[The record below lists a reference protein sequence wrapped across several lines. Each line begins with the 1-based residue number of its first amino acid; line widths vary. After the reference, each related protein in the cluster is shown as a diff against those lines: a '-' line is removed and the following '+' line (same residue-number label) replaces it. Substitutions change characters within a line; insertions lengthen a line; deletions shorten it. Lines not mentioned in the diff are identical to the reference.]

1 MPIIKSAKKALKQS
15 HKRKSRNDRFK
26 ALYRETRRVFEKAIA
41 ANDLEAAKNSFAPLQ
56 SNIAKLA
63 KKNII
68 HKNNAARKV
77 SKFAKMLKTLEGS
90 K

>member
-26 ALYRETRRVFEKAIA
+26 ALYREARRNFEKAIQ
-41 ANDLEAAKNSFAPLQ
+41 ANDLDTAKTSFVELQ

-63 KKNII
+63 KKNIV
-68 HKNNAARKV
+68 HKNNAARKT